1 MAVFFG
7 TKPGSKKKIMECN
20 LGHLPHVGSVFFF
33 SGEERRGDVTAFL
46 PKVRPG
52 GILCGHDFWK
62 TMDYT
67 KAILSNV
74 PFGKTLNLGH
84 LVSIFCLRDVLS
96 PCSCRLLPLKI
107 E

>member
-1 MAVFFG
+1 MQ
-7 TKPGSKKKIMECN
+7 PGSFTTCWQC
-20 LGHLPHVGSVFFF
+20 VFF

-46 PKVRPG
+46 LKVRPG

-96 PCSCRLLPLKI
+96 PCSCRLLHLKM